1 MIEVNERID
10 VIASPD
16 AVWEILSNPHE
27 VVECVPGATLGELQ
41 EDGFYDA
48 GLIVKFGPARVTFHA
63 RFMLELDQVT
73 HSGTVT
79 SRGKDNQGGTKI
91 RANMK
96 FRVVPQDTNIGSSI
110 FVDANVEVSGR
121 LSTIVESGASLVVG
135 RMTKE
140 FTEHLETR
148 LNKV

>member
-73 HSGTVT
+73 HSGIVT

-96 FRVVPQDTNIGSSI
+96 FRVVPQDTNLGSSI

>member
-1 MIEVNERID
+1 
-10 VIASPD
+10 
-16 AVWEILSNPHE
+16 
-27 VVECVPGATLGELQ
+27 
-41 EDGFYDA
+41 
-48 GLIVKFGPARVTFHA
+48 
-63 RFMLELDQVT
+63 MLELDQVT

-96 FRVVPQDTNIGSSI
+96 FRVVPQDTNLGSSI

>member
-27 VVECVPGATLGELQ
+27 VVECVPGATVGELQ

-96 FRVVPQDTNIGSSI
+96 FRVVPQDTNLGSSI

>member
-1 MIEVNERID
+1 
-10 VIASPD
+10 
-16 AVWEILSNPHE
+16 
-27 VVECVPGATLGELQ
+27 
-41 EDGFYDA
+41 
-48 GLIVKFGPARVTFHA
+48 
-63 RFMLELDQVT
+63 
-73 HSGTVT
+73 
-79 SRGKDNQGGTKI
+79 
-91 RANMK
+91 MK
-96 FRVVPQDTNIGSSI
+96 FRVVPQDTNLGSSI

>member
-10 VIASPD
+10 VIASPEV
-16 AVWEILSNPHE
+16 VWEILSNPHE

-96 FRVVPQDTNIGSSI
+96 FRVVPQDTNLGSSI

>member
-96 FRVVPQDTNIGSSI
+96 FRVVPQDTNLGSSI

-121 LSTIVESGASLVVG
+121 LSTIIESGASLVVG

>member
-96 FRVVPQDTNIGSSI
+96 FRVMPQDTNIGSSI